1 MNAPLQYQGSPLNN
15 ISRLSGTSTTITPT
29 DTYILD
35 DTNAWRDATGF
46 VYGVDH
52 WAFTSTGVPKAILG
66 SVLIANGG
74 GDHFFCGSKRIAGYS
89 TVQIDPALTKIKRMT
104 GD

>member
-1 MNAPLQYQGSPLNN
+1 MNAPLQYQGPPRNN
-15 ISRLSGTSTTITPT
+15 ITRLSGTSTTITPT
-29 DTYILD
+29 DTYRLA
-35 DTNAWRDATGF
+35 DTNAARVAVGF

-52 WAFTSTGVPKAILG
+52 WGYTSTGIPKEIPG

-74 GDHFFCGSKRIAGYS
+74 GDQFFCGSKRIAGYS
-89 TVQIDPALTKIKRMT
+89 NVQVDPALTKIKRIT